1 MKLLDLSDLSIM
13 DAKDLTEEDKRLVN
27 ALFNSSIT
35 QLDSLGLQRNN
46 QWFIDDEL
54 REQLFDFIK
63 RQTKLAKLNI
73 VHNNLSMKTR
83 DNFSAWMREN
93 IPSCEIRL

>member
-46 QWFIDDEL
+46 
-54 REQLFDFIK
+54 
-63 RQTKLAKLNI
+63 
-73 VHNNLSMKTR
+73 
-83 DNFSAWMREN
+83 
-93 IPSCEIRL
+93 